1 MGNSLLAVRGINHK
15 YIVVGGNKDEFR
27 KQLIESVDF
36 DVDLK
41 EIEHVIESV
50 SEEKQKEIDWT
61 KLWSKKYPILS
72 TYQKEVQIDR
82 YAAKLQK
89 LLDSLK
95 TEYRYNEENA
105 FLVLKDILAQ
115 VWNVNHSL
123 IPKEVKIREVKIGK
137 PGIDFP
143 LSHML

>member
-1 MGNSLLAVRGINHK
+1 M
-15 YIVVGGNKDEFR
+15 
-27 KQLIESVDF
+27 DF